1 MGWYSDV
8 SHCDLVLVMGT
19 SLSGLTIDSIAHS
32 AGSLGKPRIVFDL
45 SDAPVRSIQSE
56 GPWVEAKDCFLQG
69 AIDAS
74 ILEMMHRLGW
84 IQQLFEDTSY
94 LDLLCLRSLTVLKE
108 FLISHGEEE
117 GGGVARIPMIDSAI
131 VKGKERERRFY
142 PDDESLRID

>member
-1 MGWYSDV
+1 MDRWVFIPSCLCLPSYRTLWTTNAAGEPYEWYSDV

-32 AGSLGKPRIVFDL
+32 VGSLGKPRIVFDL

-74 ILEMMHRLGW
+74 ILEMMYRLGW
-84 IQQLFEDTSY
+84 IQ
-94 LDLLCLRSLTVLKE
+94 
-108 FLISHGEEE
+108 
-117 GGGVARIPMIDSAI
+117 
-131 VKGKERERRFY
+131 
-142 PDDESLRID
+142 